1 MVNAKTRQSGLIVL
15 SLSNEDLL
23 DHGFDPEKLTDEM
36 FADILRRLQ
45 KHYDISFGNVFFE
58 IATTVI
64 SLK

>member
-1 MVNAKTRQSGLIVL
+1 MVNAKTRQFGISVL
-15 SLSNEDLL
+15 TLSNEDLL

-45 KHYDISFGNVFFE
+45 KYYDNTFSDALNE

-64 SLK
+64 SL

>member
-1 MVNAKTRQSGLIVL
+1 MVNAKTRQFGISVL
-15 SLSNEDLL
+15 TLSNEDLL

-45 KHYDISFGNVFFE
+45 KHYDNTFGDALNE

-64 SLK
+64 SL